1 MYHKKN
7 KSDFFEFIDSN
18 KLESF
23 KYAIFD
29 LDDTLYNYQICND
42 YAISIILDHFYHEF
56 NIDKKTSL
64 NTYLEAR
71 NYINKNLKNT
81 SSMHS
86 RFLYL
91 KKTVE
96 VLALDNSF
104 HNTIKLYDI
113 FWESFF
119 NKMKLFKWVM
129 PVFKKLKKNNIKI
142 VIATDFNARIQ
153 FLKIINL
160 SIDSYINEMVTS
172 QEVGEEKPSKKFAKT
187 ILNSIEAEK
196 SRIFYVGDNPNKDIF
211 LTNFDV
217 KTFII

>member
-1 MYHKKN
+1 MNYKKN

-18 KLESF
+18 QLKSF
-23 KYAIFD
+23 QYAIFD

-42 YAISIILDHFYHEF
+42 YAISKVIDHLFSEF

-71 NYINKNLKNT
+71 NYINNNLKNS

-91 KKTVE
+91 KKTLE
-96 VLALDNSF
+96 MLSLRNSF
-104 HNTIKLYDI
+104 RNTIKLYDI
-113 FWESFF
+113 FWKNFF
-119 NKMKLFKWVM
+119 DKMKLFEWVI

-142 VIATDFNARIQ
+142 IIATDFNARIQ

-160 SIDSYINEMVTS
+160 KIDKYINGMVTS

-187 ILNSIEAEK
+187 ILNGIDAKK
-196 SRIFYVGDNPNKDIF
+196 SSIFYVGDNPEKDIF
-211 LTNFDV
+211 LTNFSI